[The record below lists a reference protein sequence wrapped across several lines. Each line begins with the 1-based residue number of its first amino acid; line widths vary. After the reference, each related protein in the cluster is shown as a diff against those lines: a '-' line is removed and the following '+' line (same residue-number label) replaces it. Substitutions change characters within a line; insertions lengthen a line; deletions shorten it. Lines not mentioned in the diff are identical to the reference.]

1 MAEEFYTVPESP
13 EYNAAAIRKIQDTDP
28 VRASTIVNPV
38 VQQMINNTHAVKKQ
52 ADQNGQSAAAAAEAA
67 EAADEKATEALEAA
81 HNAAQVADQAG
92 TDASN
97 ALTAADAALEAI
109 TKLAHTI
116 DAVPTQ
122 NGSLTYTGGEQ
133 SPNWNSYNPETL
145 TIGGTT
151 KGTNAGNYVATFT
164 PKEGYTW
171 GDGTNTTKEVT
182 WTIGRATIAK
192 APSQSGSLT
201 YTGESQTPTWNDYN
215 TAQLTIGGETSA
227 TNAGSH
233 SATFTPTSNYQWSD
247 SSVTARSVEWQIQRA
262 SITTTPVQ
270 SGSLTYSGL
279 AQSPSWSNY
288 DSAQLTIGGT
298 TSGTNAG
305 NYNATFT
312 PTSNYQWSDG
322 GIGAKTVIWK
332 IGKAAGSLSLNK
344 SNITLN
350 KSTSST
356 TITVTRAGD
365 GAISATSNATGVAT
379 VSVSGNTV
387 TVTGKAYG
395 SATITVK
402 VAEGTNHTAP
412 ANKTCAVQVNLF
424 NATLNSNTWA
434 AIRAASD
441 ADEGANY
448 WSVGDTKSITI
459 NGQVGN
465 FTFSNLSISPFI
477 LGFNHNSSKEG
488 THRIHWQLGK
498 IGGTMVGLCDNQYN
512 SNVSGAGYFHMNDSN
527 TNVGGWKDSSMRK
540 TLLGNSKTPTSPLA
554 NSLMAALPSDL
565 RAVMKSVTKY
575 TDNVGNATGSVAG
588 NVTATTD
595 YLFLLAE
602 FEVFGSRYY
611 ANDYERNSQLQYDY
625 YKASNSRVA
634 YKHNATGTAVWWWLR
649 SPYYNYFNII
659 CLVNTGGGTDINS
672 AYYSAALLP
681 GFAT

>member
-1 MAEEFYTVPESP
+1 MAEEFYQLPESP
-13 EYNAAAIRKIQDTDP
+13 EYNAEAIRKIQDTDP
-28 VRASTIVNPV
+28 VRASTIINPV
-38 VQQMINNTHAVKKQ
+38 VLQMIVNTHVVKKQ
-52 ADQNGQSAAAAAEAA
+52 ADQNTLAVAAAAEAA
-67 EAADEKATEALEAA
+67 EDADKKAAEALA
-81 HNAAQVADQAG
+81 AAQSAAKIAAQAG

-122 NGSLTYTGGEQ
+122 NGSLTYTGSEQ
-133 SPNWNSYNPETL
+133 SPTWNSYNPETL
-145 TIGGTT
+145 TIGGVT
-151 KGTNAGNYVATFT
+151 KATNAGSYIATFT
-164 PKEGYTW
+164 PAEGYTW
-171 GDGTNTTKEVT
+171 GDDTNTTKEVT
-182 WTIGRATIAK
+182 WTISRATIAK

-201 YTGESQTPTWNDYN
+201 YTGSAQSPTWNDYSS
-215 TAQLTIGGETSA
+215 TQLTIGGTTSA

-233 SATFTPTSNYQWSD
+233 TATFTPTSNYQWSD
-247 SSVTARSVEWQIQRA
+247 GTITARSVAWQIQRA
-262 SITTTPVQ
+262 AISTTPTQ
-270 SGSLTYSGL
+270 SGSLTYTGS

-288 DSAQLTIGGT
+288 DSSKLTIGGT

-305 NYNATFT
+305 SYNATFT

-322 GIGAKTVIWK
+322 GTGAKTVAWK

-344 SNITLN
+344 TSITLN
-350 KSTSST
+350 KSTSAT

-365 GAISATSNATGVAT
+365 GAITATSSSTSIAT

-424 NATLNSNTWA
+424 NATLNSNSWA
-434 AIRAASD
+434 AIKAASD
-441 ADEGANY
+441 IDEGANY
-448 WSVGDTKSITI
+448 WSAGDTKTIKI
-459 NGQVGN
+459 NGKVGN
-465 FTFSNLSISPFI
+465 FTFSNLSINAFI
-477 LGFNHNSSKEG
+477 LGFNHNSAKEG

-512 SNVSGAGYFHMNDSN
+512 SSVSGAGYFHMNDSD

-540 TLLGNSKTPTSPLA
+540 TLLGNSKTPSSPLA
-554 NSLMAALPSDL
+554 NSLMAALPFDL

-575 TDNVGNATGSVAG
+575 TDNTGNASNSSG

-595 YLFLLAE
+595 YLWLLAE
-602 FEVFGSRYY
+602 FEVHGSRNY
-611 ANDYERNSQLQYDY
+611 ANQYEQNSQAQYAY
-625 YKASNSRVA
+625 YKAGNSKIA
-634 YKHNATGTAVWWWLR
+634 YNHTAVSTAVWWWLR
-649 SPYYNYFNII
+649 SPLY
-659 CLVNTGGGTDINS
+659 GGTDIFCSVSTGGGGGNGN
-672 AYYSAALLP
+672 AYDSAALLP

>member
-1 MAEEFYTVPESP
+1 MAEEFYQLPESP
-13 EYNAAAIRKIQDTDP
+13 EYNAEAIRKIQDTDP
-28 VRASTIVNPV
+28 VRASTIINPV
-38 VQQMINNTHAVKKQ
+38 VLQMIVNTHVVKKQ
-52 ADQNGQSAAAAAEAA
+52 ADQNTLAVAAAAEAA
-67 EAADEKATEALEAA
+67 EDADKKAAEALA
-81 HNAAQVADQAG
+81 AAQSAAKIAAQAG

-122 NGSLTYTGGEQ
+122 NGSLTYTGSEQ
-133 SPNWNSYNPETL
+133 SPTWNSYNPETL
-145 TIGGTT
+145 IIGGVTRA
-151 KGTNAGNYVATFT
+151 TNAGSYIATFT
-164 PKEGYTW
+164 PAEGYTW
-171 GDGTNTTKEVT
+171 GDDTNTTKEVT
-182 WTIGRATIAK
+182 WTISRATIAK

-201 YTGESQTPTWNDYN
+201 YTGSAQSPTWNDYSS
-215 TAQLTIGGETSA
+215 TQLTIGGTTSA

-233 SATFTPTSNYQWSD
+233 TATFTPTSNYQWSD
-247 SSVTARSVEWQIQRA
+247 GTITARSVAWQIQRA
-262 SITTTPVQ
+262 AISTTPTQ
-270 SGSLTYSGL
+270 SGSLTYTGS

-288 DSAQLTIGGT
+288 DSSKLTIGGT

-305 NYNATFT
+305 SYNATFT

-322 GIGAKTVIWK
+322 GTGAKTVAWK

-344 SNITLN
+344 TSITLN
-350 KSTSST
+350 KSTSAT

-365 GAISATSNATGVAT
+365 GAITATSSSTSIAT

-434 AIRAASD
+434 AIKAASD
-441 ADEGANY
+441 IDEGANY
-448 WSVGDTKSITI
+448 WSAGDTKTIKI
-459 NGQVGN
+459 NGKVGN
-465 FTFSNLSISPFI
+465 FTFSNLSINAFI
-477 LGFNHNSSKEG
+477 LGFNHNSAKEG

-512 SNVSGAGYFHMNDSN
+512 SSVSGAGYFHMNDSN

-540 TLLGNSKTPTSPLA
+540 TLLGNSKTPSSPLA

-575 TDNVGNATGSVAG
+575 TDNTGNGSNSSG

-595 YLFLLAE
+595 YLWLLAE
-602 FEVFGSRYY
+602 FEVHGSRNY
-611 ANDYERNSQLQYDY
+611 ANQYEQNSQAQYAY
-625 YKASNSRVA
+625 YKAGNSKIA
-634 YKHNATGTAVWWWLR
+634 YNHTAVSTAVWWWLR
-649 SPYYNYFNII
+649 SPYYHAHSYF
-659 CLVNTGGGTDINS
+659 CGVSTGGGNGNS
-672 AYYSAALLP
+672 HAYYSAALLP

>member
-38 VQQMINNTHAVKKQ
+38 VQQMITNTHAVKMQ
-52 ADQNGQSAAAAAEAA
+52 ADQNTQAAFAAAGAAED
-67 EAADEKATEALEAA
+67 ADEKATEALEAA
-81 HNAAQVADQAG
+81 RNAAQVAAQAG

-322 GIGAKTVIWK
+322 GTGAKTVIWK

-387 TVTGKAYG
+387 TVTGKSYG

-402 VAEGTNHTAP
+402 VAAGTNHTAP

-448 WSVGDTKSITI
+448 WSVGDTKAITI

-465 FTFSNLSISPFI
+465 FTFSNLTINPFI
-477 LGFNHNSSKEG
+477 LGFNHNSAKEG

-498 IGGTMVGLCDNQYN
+498 IGATMVGLCDNQYGN
-512 SNVSGAGYFHMNDSN
+512 NINGAGYFHMNDSN

-575 TDNVGNATGSVAG
+575 TDNVGNATGDVAG

-602 FEVFGSRYY
+602 FEVFGGRSY
-611 ANDYERNSQLQYDY
+611 ANNYERNSQLQYDY
-625 YKASNSRVA
+625 YKAGNSRVA
-634 YKHNATGTAVWWWLR
+634 YKHNATGSAVWWWLR
-649 SPYYNYFNII
+649 SPRYHDNYIFCN
-659 CLVNTGGGTDINS
+659 VNTGGGYATHD

-681 GFAT
+681 GFVT

>member
-1 MAEEFYTVPESP
+1 M
-13 EYNAAAIRKIQDTDP
+13 
-28 VRASTIVNPV
+28 
-38 VQQMINNTHAVKKQ
+38 
-52 ADQNGQSAAAAAEAA
+52 
-67 EAADEKATEALEAA
+67 
-81 HNAAQVADQAG
+81 
-92 TDASN
+92 
-97 ALTAADAALEAI
+97 
-109 TKLAHTI
+109 
-116 DAVPTQ
+116 
-122 NGSLTYTGGEQ
+122 
-133 SPNWNSYNPETL
+133 
-145 TIGGTT
+145 
-151 KGTNAGNYVATFT
+151 
-164 PKEGYTW
+164 EGYTW

-201 YTGESQTPTWNDYN
+201 YTGSAQSPSWADYSS
-215 TAQLTIGGETSA
+215 TQLTIGGTTSA

-233 SATFTPTSNYQWSD
+233 TATFTPTSNYQWSD
-247 SSVTARSVEWQIQRA
+247 GTVTARSVAWQIQRA
-262 SITTTPVQ
+262 AISTTPTQ
-270 SGSLTYSGL
+270 SGSLTYTGS

-288 DSAQLTIGGT
+288 DSSKLTIGGT

-305 NYNATFT
+305 SYNATFT

-322 GIGAKTVIWK
+322 GTGAKTVAWQ

-344 SNITLN
+344 TSITLN
-350 KSTSST
+350 KSTSAT

-365 GAISATSNATGVAT
+365 GVITATSSSTSVAT

-412 ANKTCAVQVNLF
+412 ANKTCTVQVNLF
-424 NATLNSNTWA
+424 NSTLNANSWA
-434 AIRAASD
+434 AIKAASD

-448 WSVGDTKSITI
+448 WSAGDTKAITI
-459 NGQVGN
+459 NGTVGN
-465 FTFSNLSISPFI
+465 FTFSNLSINAFI
-477 LGFNHNSSKEG
+477 LGFNHNSGKEG

-498 IGGTMVGLCDNQYN
+498 ISGTMVGLCDNQYGN
-512 SNVSGAGYFHMNDSN
+512 NVNGAGYFHMNDSN

-540 TLLGNSKTPTSPLA
+540 TLLGNSNTPTSPLA

-575 TDNVGNATGSVAG
+575 TDNVGNATGNVAG
-588 NVTATTD
+588 NVTVTTD

-602 FEVFGSRYY
+602 FEVFGARYY

-625 YKASNSRVA
+625 YKAGNSKIA
-634 YKHNATGTAVWWWLR
+634 YKHTAVGTAVWWWLR
-649 SPYYNYFNII
+649 SPGCYTNRTFCI
-659 CLVNTGGGTDINS
+659 VSTGGGYNTS
-672 AYYSAALLP
+672 GAYSSAALLP

>member
-1 MAEEFYTVPESP
+1 MAEEFYQLPESP
-13 EYNAAAIRKIQDTDP
+13 EYNAEAIRKIQDTDP
-28 VRASTIVNPV
+28 VRASTIINPV
-38 VQQMINNTHAVKKQ
+38 VLQMIVNTHVVKKQ
-52 ADQNGQSAAAAAEAA
+52 ADQNTLAVAAAAEAA
-67 EAADEKATEALEAA
+67 EDADKKAAEALA
-81 HNAAQVADQAG
+81 AAQSAAKIAAQAG

-122 NGSLTYTGGEQ
+122 NGSLTYTGSEQ
-133 SPNWNSYNPETL
+133 SPTWNSYNPETL
-145 TIGGTT
+145 IIGGVTRA
-151 KGTNAGNYVATFT
+151 TNAGSYIATFT
-164 PKEGYTW
+164 PAEGYTW
-171 GDGTNTTKEVT
+171 GDDTNTTKEVT
-182 WTIGRATIAK
+182 WTISRATIAK

-201 YTGESQTPTWNDYN
+201 YTGSAQSPTWNDYSS
-215 TAQLTIGGETSA
+215 TQLTIGGTTSA

-233 SATFTPTSNYQWSD
+233 TATFTPTSNYQWSD
-247 SSVTARSVEWQIQRA
+247 GTITARSVAWQIQRA
-262 SITTTPVQ
+262 AISTTPTQ
-270 SGSLTYSGL
+270 SGSLTYTGS

-288 DSAQLTIGGT
+288 DSSKLTIGGT

-305 NYNATFT
+305 SYNATFT

-322 GIGAKTVIWK
+322 GTGAKTVAWK

-344 SNITLN
+344 TSITLN
-350 KSTSST
+350 KSTSAT

-365 GAISATSNATGVAT
+365 GAITATSSSTSIAT

-434 AIRAASD
+434 AIKAASD
-441 ADEGANY
+441 IDEGANY
-448 WSVGDTKSITI
+448 WSAGDTKTIKI
-459 NGQVGN
+459 NGKVGN
-465 FTFSNLSISPFI
+465 FTFSNLSINAFI
-477 LGFNHNSSKEG
+477 LGFNHNSAKEG

-512 SNVSGAGYFHMNDSN
+512 SSVSGAGYFHMNDSN

-540 TLLGNSKTPTSPLA
+540 TLLGNSKTPSSPLA

-575 TDNVGNATGSVAG
+575 TDNTGNGSNSSG

-595 YLFLLAE
+595 YLWLLAE
-602 FEVFGSRYY
+602 FEVHGSRNY
-611 ANDYERNSQLQYDY
+611 ANQYEQNSQAQYAY
-625 YKASNSRVA
+625 YKAGNSKIA
-634 YKHNATGTAVWWWLR
+634 YNHTAVSTAVWWWLR
-649 SPYYNYFNII
+649 SPYYSNTNYFCN
-659 CLVNTGGGTDINS
+659 VSTGGGSGNYN

>member
-38 VQQMINNTHAVKKQ
+38 VQQMITNTHAVKLQ
-52 ADQNGQSAAAAAEAA
+52 ADQNTKAASAAAGAAED
-67 EAADEKATEALEAA
+67 ADEKATEALEAA
-81 HNAAQVADQAG
+81 RNAAQVAAQAG

-97 ALTAADAALEAI
+97 ALIAADAALEAI

-122 NGSLTYTGGEQ
+122 NGSLTYTGSAQ
-133 SPNWNSYNPETL
+133 SPTWNSYNPETL
-145 TIGGTT
+145 TLGGQTS
-151 KGTNAGNYVATFT
+151 GTDAGSYTATFT
-164 PKEGYTW
+164 PMEGYTW

-201 YTGESQTPTWNDYN
+201 YTGSAQSPSWADYSS
-215 TAQLTIGGETSA
+215 TQLTIGGTTSA

-233 SATFTPTSNYQWSD
+233 TATFTPTSNYQWSD
-247 SSVTARSVEWQIQRA
+247 GTVTARSVAWQIQRA
-262 SITTTPVQ
+262 AISTTPTQ
-270 SGSLTYSGL
+270 SGSLTYTGS

-288 DSAQLTIGGT
+288 DSSKLTIGGT

-305 NYNATFT
+305 SYNATFT

-322 GIGAKTVIWK
+322 GTGAKTVAWQ

-344 SNITLN
+344 TSITLN
-350 KSTSST
+350 KSTSAT

-365 GAISATSNATGVAT
+365 GAITATSSSTSVAT

-412 ANKTCAVQVNLF
+412 ANKTCTVQVNLF
-424 NATLNSNTWA
+424 NSTLNSNSWA
-434 AIRAASD
+434 AIKAASD

-448 WSVGDTKSITI
+448 WSAGDTKAITI
-459 NGQVGN
+459 NGTVGN
-465 FTFSNLSISPFI
+465 FTFSNLSINAFI

-498 IGGTMVGLCDNQYN
+498 ISGTMVGLCDNQYGN
-512 SNVSGAGYFHMNDSN
+512 NVNGAGYFHMNDSN

-540 TLLGNSKTPTSPLA
+540 TLLGNSNSPTSPLA

-575 TDNVGNATGSVAG
+575 TDNTGNASNSSG

-595 YLFLLAE
+595 YLWLLAE
-602 FEVFGSRYY
+602 FEVQGGRSY
-611 ANDYERNSQLQYDY
+611 ANQYEQNSQLQYDY
-625 YKASNSRVA
+625 YKAGNSKIA
-634 YKHNATGTAVWWWLR
+634 YKHTAVGTAVWWWLR
-649 SPYYNYFNII
+649 SPRYNDNSDFCDVY
-659 CLVNTGGGTDINS
+659 TGGGYNS
-672 AYYSAALLP
+672 NGAYYSAALLP

>member
-1 MAEEFYTVPESP
+1 MAEEFYQLPESP
-13 EYNAAAIRKIQDTDP
+13 EYNAEAIRKIQDTDP
-28 VRASTIVNPV
+28 VRASTIINPV
-38 VQQMINNTHAVKKQ
+38 VLQMIVNTHVVKKQ
-52 ADQNGQSAAAAAEAA
+52 ADQNTLAVAAAAEAA
-67 EAADEKATEALEAA
+67 EDADKKAAEALA
-81 HNAAQVADQAG
+81 AAQSAAKIAAQAG

-122 NGSLTYTGGEQ
+122 NGSLTYTGSEQ
-133 SPNWNSYNPETL
+133 SPTWNSYNPETL
-145 TIGGTT
+145 IIGGVTRA
-151 KGTNAGNYVATFT
+151 TNAGSYIATFT
-164 PKEGYTW
+164 PAEGYTW
-171 GDGTNTTKEVT
+171 GDDTNTTKEVT
-182 WTIGRATIAK
+182 WTISRATIAK

-201 YTGESQTPTWNDYN
+201 YTGSAQSPTWNDYSS
-215 TAQLTIGGETSA
+215 TQLTIGGTTSA

-233 SATFTPTSNYQWSD
+233 TATFTPTSNYQWSD
-247 SSVTARSVEWQIQRA
+247 GTITARSVAWQIQRA
-262 SITTTPVQ
+262 AISTTPTQ
-270 SGSLTYSGL
+270 SGSLTYTGS

-288 DSAQLTIGGT
+288 DSSKLTIGGT

-305 NYNATFT
+305 SYNATFT

-322 GIGAKTVIWK
+322 GTGAKTVAWK

-344 SNITLN
+344 TSITLN
-350 KSTSST
+350 KSTSAT

-365 GAISATSNATGVAT
+365 GAITATSSSTSIAT

-434 AIRAASD
+434 AIKAASD
-441 ADEGANY
+441 IDEGANY
-448 WSVGDTKSITI
+448 WSAGDTKTIKI
-459 NGQVGN
+459 NGKVGN
-465 FTFSNLSISPFI
+465 FTFSNLSINAFI
-477 LGFNHNSSKEG
+477 LGFNHNSAKEG

-512 SNVSGAGYFHMNDSN
+512 SSVSGAGYFHMNDSN

-540 TLLGNSKTPTSPLA
+540 TLLGNSKTPSSPLA

-575 TDNVGNATGSVAG
+575 TDNTGNGSNSSG

-595 YLFLLAE
+595 YLWLLAE
-602 FEVFGSRYY
+602 FEVHGSRNY
-611 ANDYERNSQLQYDY
+611 ANQYEQNSQAQYAY
-625 YKASNSRVA
+625 YKAGNSKIA
-634 YKHNATGTAVWWWLR
+634 YNHTAVSTAVWWWLR
-649 SPYYNYFNII
+649 SPYYNYYISFCI
-659 CLVNTGGGTDINS
+659 VSTGGGNTSNY

>member
-1 MAEEFYTVPESP
+1 MAEEFYQVPENP
-13 EYNAAAIRKIQDTDP
+13 EYDAASIRKIQDTDP

-38 VQQMINNTHAVKKQ
+38 VLQMIANTHAVKKQ
-52 ADQNGQSAAAAAEAA
+52 ADQNTLAVAAAAEAA
-67 EAADEKATEALEAA
+67 EDADEKATEALEAA
-81 HNAAQVADQAG
+81 QSAAQIATQAG

-109 TKLAHTI
+109 TKLSHTI

-122 NGSLTYTGGEQ
+122 NGSLTYTGSEQ
-133 SPNWNSYNPETL
+133 SPTWNSYNPETL

-151 KGTNAGNYVATFT
+151 RGTNAGSYTATFT

-182 WTIGRATIAK
+182 WTISRATIAK
-192 APSQSGSLT
+192 APSQSGSLI
-201 YTGESQTPTWNDYN
+201 YTGSAQSPTWDNYSS
-215 TAQLTIGGETSA
+215 TQLTIGGTTSA

-233 SATFTPTSNYQWSD
+233 TATFTPTSNYQWSD
-247 SSVTARSVEWQIQRA
+247 GTITARSVAWQIQRA
-262 SITTTPVQ
+262 AISTTPTQ
-270 SGSLTYSGL
+270 SGSLTYTGS
-279 AQSPSWSNY
+279 AQSPTWSNY
-288 DSAQLTIGGT
+288 DSSKLTIGGT

-305 NYNATFT
+305 SYNATFT

-322 GIGAKTVIWK
+322 GTGAKTVAWQ

-344 SNITLN
+344 TSITLN
-350 KSTSST
+350 KSTSAT

-365 GAISATSNATGVAT
+365 GAITATSSSTSIAT

-412 ANKTCAVQVNLF
+412 ANKTCVVQVNLF
-424 NATLNSNTWA
+424 NATLNSNSWA
-434 AIRAASD
+434 AIKAASD

-448 WSVGDTKSITI
+448 WSAGDTKAITI
-459 NGQVGN
+459 NGKVGN
-465 FTFSNLSISPFI
+465 FTFSNLSINAFI
-477 LGFNHNSSKEG
+477 LGFNHNSNKEG

-498 IGGTMVGLCDNQYN
+498 INGTMVGLCDSQYN
-512 SNVSGAGYFHMNDSN
+512 SNQSSNGYFNMNPSN
-527 TNVGGWKDSSMRK
+527 SNSGGWKDSYMRK
-540 TLLGNSKTPTSPLA
+540 TLLGNSNSPTSPLA

-565 RAVMKSVTKY
+565 RAVMKAVTKY
-575 TDNVGNATGSVAG
+575 TDNTGNASNSSG

-595 YLFLLAE
+595 YLWLLAE
-602 FEVFGSRYY
+602 FEVQGGRSY
-611 ANDYERNSQLQYDY
+611 ANQYEQNSQAQYAY
-625 YKASNSRVA
+625 YKAGNSKIA
-634 YKHNATGTAVWWWLR
+634 YKHTAVSTAVWWWLR
-649 SPYYNYFNII
+649 SPYYSSYNSFCY
-659 CLVNTGGGTDINS
+659 VSTGGGNTYHN

>member
-13 EYNAAAIRKIQDTDP
+13 EYNAEAIRKIQDTDP

-38 VQQMINNTHAVKKQ
+38 VQQMITNTHAVKLQ
-52 ADQNGQSAAAAAEAA
+52 ADQNTLAVDAAAEAA
-67 EAADEKATEALEAA
+67 EDADKKATEALEAA
-81 HNAAQVADQAG
+81 QSAAQIATQAG

-122 NGSLTYTGGEQ
+122 NGSLTYTGSEQ
-133 SPNWNSYNPETL
+133 SPTWNSYNPETL
-145 TIGGTT
+145 SIGGTT
-151 KGTNAGNYVATFT
+151 SGTNAGSYTATFT

-182 WTIGRATIAK
+182 WTISRAAIAK

-201 YTGESQTPTWNDYN
+201 YTGSAQSPTWADYSS
-215 TAQLTIGGETSA
+215 TQLTIGGTTSA

-233 SATFTPTSNYQWSD
+233 TATFTPTSNYQWSD
-247 SSVTARSVEWQIQRA
+247 GTVTARSVAWQIQRA
-262 SITTTPVQ
+262 AISTTPTQ
-270 SGSLTYSGL
+270 SGSLTYTGS

-288 DSAQLTIGGT
+288 DSAKLTIGGT

-305 NYNATFT
+305 SYNATFT

-322 GIGAKTVIWK
+322 GTGAKTVAWK

-344 SNITLN
+344 TSITLN
-350 KSTSST
+350 KSTSAT

-365 GAISATSNATGVAT
+365 GAITATSSSTSVAT

-402 VAEGTNHTAP
+402 VAEGTNYTAP

-424 NATLNSNTWA
+424 NATLNSNSWA
-434 AIRAASD
+434 AIKAASD

-448 WSVGDTKSITI
+448 WSAGDTKTITI
-459 NGQVGN
+459 NGNVGN
-465 FTFSNLSISPFI
+465 FTFSNLSINAFI

-488 THRIHWQLGK
+488 THRIHWQIGK
-498 IGGTMVGLCDNQYN
+498 INGTMVGLCDSQYN
-512 SNVSGAGYFHMNDSN
+512 SNQSSNGYFNMNPSN
-527 TNVGGWKDSSMRK
+527 SNSGGWKDSYMRT
-540 TLLGNSKTPTSPLA
+540 TLLGNSNSPTSPLA

-575 TDNVGNATGSVAG
+575 TDNTGNSSNSSG

-595 YLFLLAE
+595 YLWLLAE
-602 FEVFGSRYY
+602 FEVQGGRSY
-611 ANDYERNSQLQYDY
+611 ANQYEQNSQLQYDY
-625 YKASNSRVA
+625 YKAGNSKIA
-634 YKHNATGTAVWWWLR
+634 YRHTAVGTAVWWWLR
-649 SPYYNYFNII
+649 SPSYSTNTYFCRVYTSGGSNYYY
-659 CLVNTGGGTDINS
+659 

>member
-38 VQQMINNTHAVKKQ
+38 VQQMITNTHAVKMQ
-52 ADQNGQSAAAAAEAA
+52 ADQNTQAASAAAGAAED
-67 EAADEKATEALEAA
+67 ADEKATEALEAA
-81 HNAAQVADQAG
+81 RNAAQVAAQAG

-122 NGSLTYTGGEQ
+122 NGSLTYSGSEQ
-133 SPNWNSYNPETL
+133 SPTWNSYNPETL

-151 KGTNAGNYVATFT
+151 KGTDAGNYTATFT

-182 WTIGRATIAK
+182 WSIGRATITK

-201 YTGESQTPTWNDYN
+201 YTGSAQSPTWNDYSS
-215 TAQLTIGGETSA
+215 AQLTIGGETSA

-247 SSVTARSVEWQIQRA
+247 NSVTARSVEWQIQRA

-270 SGSLTYSGL
+270 SGSLTYTGS

-298 TSGTNAG
+298 TSSTNAG
-305 NYNATFT
+305 SYNATFT
-312 PTSNYQWSDG
+312 PTGNYQWSDG
-322 GIGAKTVIWK
+322 GTGAKSVTWQ

-344 SNITLN
+344 TSITLN
-350 KSTSST
+350 KSTSAT

-365 GAISATSNATGVAT
+365 GAITATSSSTSVAT

-402 VAEGTNHTAP
+402 VAAGTNHTAP

-448 WSVGDTKSITI
+448 WSVGDTKAITI

-465 FTFSNLSISPFI
+465 FTFSNLTINPFI
-477 LGFNHNSSKEG
+477 LGFNHNSAKEG

-498 IGGTMVGLCDNQYN
+498 IGATMVGLCDNQYGN
-512 SNVSGAGYFHMNDSN
+512 SINGAGYFHMNDSN

-575 TDNVGNATGSVAG
+575 TDNVGNATGDVAG

-602 FEVFGSRYY
+602 FEVFGGRSY
-611 ANDYERNSQLQYDY
+611 ANNYERNSQLQYDY
-625 YKASNSRVA
+625 YKAGNSRVA
-634 YKHNATGTAVWWWLR
+634 YKHNATGSAVWWWLR
-649 SPYYNYFNII
+649 SPRCNGSSGF
-659 CLVNTGGGTDINS
+659 CHVNAGGGASGST

-681 GFAT
+681 GFVT

>member
-279 AQSPSWSNY
+279 AQSPSWSND

-395 SATITVK
+395 SAAITVK

-448 WSVGDTKSITI
+448 WSAGDTKAITI
-459 NGQVGN
+459 NGTVGN
-465 FTFSNLSISPFI
+465 FTFSNLSINAFI

-498 IGGTMVGLCDNQYN
+498 ISGTMVGLCDNQYGN
-512 SNVSGAGYFHMNDSN
+512 NVNGAGYFHMNDSN

-540 TLLGNSKTPTSPLA
+540 TLLGNSNSPTSPLA

-575 TDNVGNATGSVAG
+575 TDNTGNASNSSG

-595 YLFLLAE
+595 YLWLLAE
-602 FEVFGSRYY
+602 FEVQGGRSY
-611 ANDYERNSQLQYDY
+611 ANQYEQNSQLQYDY
-625 YKASNSRVA
+625 YKAGNSKIA
-634 YKHNATGTAVWWWLR
+634 YKHTAVGTAVWWWLR
-649 SPYYNYFNII
+649 SPCYTDDDGFCN
-659 CLVNTGGGTDINS
+659 VNTGGGSNGGS

>member
-38 VQQMINNTHAVKKQ
+38 VQQMITNTHAVKMQ
-52 ADQNGQSAAAAAEAA
+52 ADQNTQAASAAAGAAED
-67 EAADEKATEALEAA
+67 ADEKATEALEAA
-81 HNAAQVADQAG
+81 RNAAQVAAQAG

-122 NGSLTYTGGEQ
+122 NGSLTYSGSEQ
-133 SPNWNSYNPETL
+133 SPTWNSYNPETL

-151 KGTNAGNYVATFT
+151 KGTDAGNYTATFT

-182 WTIGRATIAK
+182 WSIGRATITK

-201 YTGESQTPTWNDYN
+201 YTGS
-215 TAQLTIGGETSA
+215 
-227 TNAGSH
+227 
-233 SATFTPTSNYQWSD
+233 
-247 SSVTARSVEWQIQRA
+247 
-262 SITTTPVQ
+262 
-270 SGSLTYSGL
+270 

-298 TSGTNAG
+298 TSSTNAG
-305 NYNATFT
+305 SYNATFT
-312 PTSNYQWSDG
+312 PTGNYQWSDG
-322 GIGAKTVIWK
+322 GTGAKSVTWQ

-344 SNITLN
+344 TSITLN
-350 KSTSST
+350 KSTSAT

-365 GAISATSNATGVAT
+365 GAITATSSSTSVAT

-402 VAEGTNHTAP
+402 VAAGTNHTAP

-448 WSVGDTKSITI
+448 WSVGDTKAITI

-465 FTFSNLSISPFI
+465 FTFSNLTINPFI
-477 LGFNHNSSKEG
+477 LGFNHNSAKEG

-498 IGGTMVGLCDNQYN
+498 IGATMVGLCDNQYGN
-512 SNVSGAGYFHMNDSN
+512 SINGAGYFHMNDSN

-575 TDNVGNATGSVAG
+575 TDNVGNATGDVAG

-602 FEVFGSRYY
+602 FEVFGGRSY
-611 ANDYERNSQLQYDY
+611 ANNYERNSQLQYDY
-625 YKASNSRVA
+625 YKAGNSRVA
-634 YKHNATGTAVWWWLR
+634 YKHNATGSAVWWWLR
-649 SPYYNYFNII
+649 SPHYSGNNGFCFVY
-659 CLVNTGGGTDINS
+659 TGGGDS
-672 AYYSAALLP
+672 GSYAYYSAALLP
-681 GFAT
+681 GFVT

>member
-1 MAEEFYTVPESP
+1 MDDRPSHHC
-13 EYNAAAIRKIQDTDP
+13 Q
-28 VRASTIVNPV
+28 
-38 VQQMINNTHAVKKQ
+38 
-52 ADQNGQSAAAAAEAA
+52 G
-67 EAADEKATEALEAA
+67 
-81 HNAAQVADQAG
+81 
-92 TDASN
+92 
-97 ALTAADAALEAI
+97 
-109 TKLAHTI
+109 
-116 DAVPTQ
+116 
-122 NGSLTYTGGEQ
+122 
-133 SPNWNSYNPETL
+133 
-145 TIGGTT
+145 
-151 KGTNAGNYVATFT
+151 
-164 PKEGYTW
+164 
-171 GDGTNTTKEVT
+171 
-182 WTIGRATIAK
+182 
-192 APSQSGSLT
+192 PSQSGSLT

-298 TSGTNAG
+298 TSATNAG

-512 SNVSGAGYFHMNDSN
+512 SSVSGAGYFHMNDSN

-649 SPYYNYFNII
+649 SPYYNNNNSFCIVTPAAAAT
-659 CLVNTGGGTDINS
+659 LTRLLLGGV
-672 AYYSAALLP
+672 AARLCYLILRRAIRPHPAPERGRPSGRSSWP
-681 GFAT
+681 GPRQKDVGAKRRRDFLKNGL

>member
-13 EYNAAAIRKIQDTDP
+13 EYNAEAIRKIQDTDP

-38 VQQMINNTHAVKKQ
+38 VQQMITNTHAVKLQ
-52 ADQNGQSAAAAAEAA
+52 ADQNTKAASAAAGAAED
-67 EAADEKATEALEAA
+67 ADEKATEALEAA
-81 HNAAQVADQAG
+81 RNAAQVAAQAG

-97 ALTAADAALEAI
+97 ALIAADAALEAI

-122 NGSLTYTGGEQ
+122 NGSLTYTGSAQ
-133 SPNWNSYNPETL
+133 SPTWNSYNPETL
-145 TIGGTT
+145 TLGGQTS
-151 KGTNAGNYVATFT
+151 GTDAGSYTATFT
-164 PKEGYTW
+164 PMEGYTW

-192 APSQSGSLT
+192 APSQSGNLT
-201 YTGESQTPTWNDYN
+201 YTGSAQSPSWADYSS
-215 TAQLTIGGETSA
+215 TQLTIGGTTSA

-233 SATFTPTSNYQWSD
+233 TATFTPTSNYQWSD
-247 SSVTARSVEWQIQRA
+247 GTVTARSVAWQIQRA
-262 SITTTPVQ
+262 AISTTPTQ
-270 SGSLTYSGL
+270 SGNLTYTGS

-288 DSAQLTIGGT
+288 DSSKLTIGGT

-305 NYNATFT
+305 SYNATFT

-322 GIGAKTVIWK
+322 GTGAKTVAWK

-344 SNITLN
+344 TSITLN
-350 KSTSST
+350 KSTSAT

-365 GAISATSNATGVAT
+365 GAITATSSSTSVAT

-412 ANKTCAVQVNLF
+412 ANKTCTVQVNLF
-424 NATLNSNTWA
+424 NSTLNSNSWA
-434 AIRAASD
+434 AIKAASD

-448 WSVGDTKSITI
+448 WSAGDTKAITI
-459 NGQVGN
+459 NGTVGN
-465 FTFSNLSISPFI
+465 FTFSNLSINAFI
-477 LGFNHNSSKEG
+477 LGFNHNSGKEG

-498 IGGTMVGLCDNQYN
+498 ISGTMVGLCDNQYGN
-512 SNVSGAGYFHMNDSN
+512 NVNGAGYFHMNDSN

-540 TLLGNSKTPTSPLA
+540 TLLGNSNSPTSPLA

-575 TDNVGNATGSVAG
+575 TDNVGNATGNVAG
-588 NVTATTD
+588 NVTVTTD

-602 FEVFGSRYY
+602 FEVFGARYY

-625 YKASNSRVA
+625 YKAGNSKIA
-634 YKHNATGTAVWWWLR
+634 YKHTAVGTAVWWWLR
-649 SPYYNYFNII
+649 SPRYNGNYTF
-659 CLVNTGGGTDINS
+659 CYVNTSGGNS
-672 AYYSAALLP
+672 NYDAYYSAALLP

>member
-1 MAEEFYTVPESP
+1 MAEEFYQLPESP
-13 EYNAAAIRKIQDTDP
+13 EYNAEAIRKIQDTDP
-28 VRASTIVNPV
+28 VRASTIINPV
-38 VQQMINNTHAVKKQ
+38 VLQMIVNTHVVKKQ
-52 ADQNGQSAAAAAEAA
+52 ADQNTLAVAAAAEAA
-67 EAADEKATEALEAA
+67 EDADKKAAEALA
-81 HNAAQVADQAG
+81 AAQSAAKIAAQAG

-122 NGSLTYTGGEQ
+122 NGSLTYTGSEQ
-133 SPNWNSYNPETL
+133 SPTWNSYNPETL
-145 TIGGTT
+145 IIGGVTRA
-151 KGTNAGNYVATFT
+151 TNAGSYIATFT
-164 PKEGYTW
+164 PAEGYTW
-171 GDGTNTTKEVT
+171 GDDTNTTKEVT
-182 WTIGRATIAK
+182 WTISRATIAK

-201 YTGESQTPTWNDYN
+201 YTGSAQSPTWNDYSS
-215 TAQLTIGGETSA
+215 TQLTIGGTTSA

-233 SATFTPTSNYQWSD
+233 TATFTPTSNYQWSD
-247 SSVTARSVEWQIQRA
+247 GTITARSVAWQIQRA
-262 SITTTPVQ
+262 AISTTPTQ
-270 SGSLTYSGL
+270 SGSLTYTGS

-288 DSAQLTIGGT
+288 DSSKLTIGGT

-305 NYNATFT
+305 SYNATFT

-322 GIGAKTVIWK
+322 GTGAKTVAWK

-344 SNITLN
+344 TSITLN
-350 KSTSST
+350 KSTSAT

-365 GAISATSNATGVAT
+365 GAITATSSSTSIAT

-434 AIRAASD
+434 AIKAASD
-441 ADEGANY
+441 IDEGANY
-448 WSVGDTKSITI
+448 WSAGDTKTIKI
-459 NGQVGN
+459 NGKVGN
-465 FTFSNLSISPFI
+465 FTFSNLSINAFI
-477 LGFNHNSSKEG
+477 LGFNHNSAKEG

-512 SNVSGAGYFHMNDSN
+512 SSVSGAGYFHMNDSN

-540 TLLGNSKTPTSPLA
+540 TLLGNSKTPSSPLA

-575 TDNVGNATGSVAG
+575 TDNTGNGSNSSG

-595 YLFLLAE
+595 YLWLLAE
-602 FEVFGSRYY
+602 FEVHGSRNY
-611 ANDYERNSQLQYDY
+611 ANQYEQNSQAQYAY
-625 YKASNSRVA
+625 YKAGNSKIA
-634 YKHNATGTAVWWWLR
+634 YNHTAVSTAVWWWLR
-649 SPYYNYFNII
+649 SPYYSRNNGFCY
-659 CLVNTGGGTDINS
+659 VSTGGGSGYTD

>member
-1 MAEEFYTVPESP
+1 MAEEFYQLPESP
-13 EYNAAAIRKIQDTDP
+13 EYNAEAIRKIQDTDP
-28 VRASTIVNPV
+28 VRASTIINPV
-38 VQQMINNTHAVKKQ
+38 VLQMIVNTHVVKKQ
-52 ADQNGQSAAAAAEAA
+52 ADQNTLAVAAAAEAA
-67 EAADEKATEALEAA
+67 EDADKKAAEALA
-81 HNAAQVADQAG
+81 AAQSAAKIAAQAG

-122 NGSLTYTGGEQ
+122 NGSLTYTGSEQ
-133 SPNWNSYNPETL
+133 SPTWNSYNPETL
-145 TIGGTT
+145 IIGGVTRA
-151 KGTNAGNYVATFT
+151 TNAGSYIATFT
-164 PKEGYTW
+164 PAEGYTW
-171 GDGTNTTKEVT
+171 GDDTNTTKEVT
-182 WTIGRATIAK
+182 WTISRATIAK

-201 YTGESQTPTWNDYN
+201 YTGSAQSPTWNDYSS
-215 TAQLTIGGETSA
+215 TQLTIGGTTSA

-233 SATFTPTSNYQWSD
+233 TATFTPTSNYQWSD
-247 SSVTARSVEWQIQRA
+247 GTITARSVAWQIQRA
-262 SITTTPVQ
+262 AISTTPTQ
-270 SGSLTYSGL
+270 SGSLTYTGS

-288 DSAQLTIGGT
+288 DSSKLTIGGT

-305 NYNATFT
+305 SYNATFT

-322 GIGAKTVIWK
+322 GTGAKTVAWK

-344 SNITLN
+344 TSITLN
-350 KSTSST
+350 KSTSAT

-365 GAISATSNATGVAT
+365 GAITATSSSTSIAT

-434 AIRAASD
+434 AIKAASD
-441 ADEGANY
+441 IDEGANY
-448 WSVGDTKSITI
+448 WSAGDTKTIKI
-459 NGQVGN
+459 NGKVGN
-465 FTFSNLSISPFI
+465 FTFSNLSINAFI
-477 LGFNHNSSKEG
+477 LGFNHNSAKEG

-512 SNVSGAGYFHMNDSN
+512 SSVSGAGYFHMNDSN

-540 TLLGNSKTPTSPLA
+540 TLLGNSKTPSSPLA

-575 TDNVGNATGSVAG
+575 TDNTGNGSNSSG

-595 YLFLLAE
+595 YLWLLAE
-602 FEVFGSRYY
+602 FEVHGSRNY
-611 ANDYERNSQLQYDY
+611 ANQYEQNSQAQYAY
-625 YKASNSRVA
+625 YKAGNSKIA
-634 YKHNATGTAVWWWLR
+634 YNHTAVSTAVWWWLR
-649 SPYYNYFNII
+649 SPAYNDTNFFCY
-659 CLVNTGGGTDINS
+659 VSTGGGYTPDY

>member
-13 EYNAAAIRKIQDTDP
+13 EYNAGAIRKIQDTDP

-38 VQQMINNTHAVKKQ
+38 VQQMITNTHAVKMQ
-52 ADQNGQSAAAAAEAA
+52 ADQNTQAASAAAGAAED
-67 EAADEKATEALEAA
+67 ADEKATEALEAA
-81 HNAAQVADQAG
+81 RNAAQVAAQAG

-122 NGSLTYTGGEQ
+122 NGSLTYSGSEQ
-133 SPNWNSYNPETL
+133 SPTWNSYNPETL

-151 KGTNAGNYVATFT
+151 KGTDAGNYTATFT

-182 WTIGRATIAK
+182 WSIGRATITK

-201 YTGESQTPTWNDYN
+201 YTGSAQSPTWNDYSSD
-215 TAQLTIGGETSA
+215 QLTIGGETSA

-247 SSVTARSVEWQIQRA
+247 NSVTARSVAWQIQRA
-262 SITTTPVQ
+262 VISATPTQ
-270 SGSLTYSGL
+270 SGSLTYTGS

-288 DSAQLTIGGT
+288 DSSKLTIGGT

-305 NYNATFT
+305 SYNATFT

-322 GIGAKTVIWK
+322 GTGAKTVTWK

-344 SNITLN
+344 TSITLN
-350 KSTSST
+350 KSTSAT

-365 GAISATSNATGVAT
+365 GAITATSSSTSVAT

-412 ANKTCAVQVNLF
+412 ANKTCTVQVNLF
-424 NATLNSNTWA
+424 NATLNSNSWA
-434 AIRAASD
+434 AITAASD

-448 WSVGDTKSITI
+448 WSAGDTKTITI
-459 NGQVGN
+459 NGTVGN
-465 FTFSNLSISPFI
+465 FTISNLSINAFI

-498 IGGTMVGLCDNQYN
+498 ISGTMVGLCDNQYGSSIN
-512 SNVSGAGYFHMNDSN
+512 GAGYFHMNDSN

-540 TLLGNSKTPTSPLA
+540 TLLGNSNSPTSPLA

-575 TDNVGNATGSVAG
+575 TDNVGNATGNVAG
-588 NVTATTD
+588 NVTVTTD

-602 FEVFGSRYY
+602 FEVFGARYY

-625 YKASNSRVA
+625 YKAGNSKIA
-634 YKHNATGTAVWWWLR
+634 YKHTAVGTAVWWWLR
-649 SPYYNYFNII
+649 SPDCDGHDTFCY
-659 CLVNTGGGTDINS
+659 VDTGGGSNYYA

>member
-247 SSVTARSVEWQIQRA
+247 SSVT
-262 SITTTPVQ
+262 
-270 SGSLTYSGL
+270 
-279 AQSPSWSNY
+279 PS
-288 DSAQLTIGGT
+288 
-298 TSGTNAG
+298 
-305 NYNATFT
+305 
-312 PTSNYQWSDG
+312 
-322 GIGAKTVIWK
+322 
-332 IGKAAGSLSLNK
+332 
-344 SNITLN
+344 
-350 KSTSST
+350 
-356 TITVTRAGD
+356 
-365 GAISATSNATGVAT
+365 
-379 VSVSGNTV
+379 
-387 TVTGKAYG
+387 
-395 SATITVK
+395 
-402 VAEGTNHTAP
+402 AP
-412 ANKTCAVQVNLF
+412 
-424 NATLNSNTWA
+424 
-434 AIRAASD
+434 
-441 ADEGANY
+441 
-448 WSVGDTKSITI
+448 
-459 NGQVGN
+459 
-465 FTFSNLSISPFI
+465 
-477 LGFNHNSSKEG
+477 
-488 THRIHWQLGK
+488 
-498 IGGTMVGLCDNQYN
+498 
-512 SNVSGAGYFHMNDSN
+512 
-527 TNVGGWKDSSMRK
+527 
-540 TLLGNSKTPTSPLA
+540 
-554 NSLMAALPSDL
+554 
-565 RAVMKSVTKY
+565 
-575 TDNVGNATGSVAG
+575 
-588 NVTATTD
+588 
-595 YLFLLAE
+595 
-602 FEVFGSRYY
+602 
-611 ANDYERNSQLQYDY
+611 
-625 YKASNSRVA
+625 
-634 YKHNATGTAVWWWLR
+634 
-649 SPYYNYFNII
+649 
-659 CLVNTGGGTDINS
+659 
-672 AYYSAALLP
+672 
-681 GFAT
+681 

>member
-133 SPNWNSYNPETL
+133 SPNWNSYNPEAL

-270 SGSLTYSGL
+270 SGSLTYRD
-279 AQSPSWSNY
+279 WR
-288 DSAQLTIGGT
+288 
-298 TSGTNAG
+298 
-305 NYNATFT
+305 
-312 PTSNYQWSDG
+312 
-322 GIGAKTVIWK
+322 K
-332 IGKAAGSLSLNK
+332 
-344 SNITLN
+344 
-350 KSTSST
+350 
-356 TITVTRAGD
+356 
-365 GAISATSNATGVAT
+365 
-379 VSVSGNTV
+379 
-387 TVTGKAYG
+387 
-395 SATITVK
+395 
-402 VAEGTNHTAP
+402 AP
-412 ANKTCAVQVNLF
+412 AG
-424 NATLNSNTWA
+424 AT
-434 AIRAASD
+434 
-441 ADEGANY
+441 
-448 WSVGDTKSITI
+448 
-459 NGQVGN
+459 
-465 FTFSNLSISPFI
+465 
-477 LGFNHNSSKEG
+477 
-488 THRIHWQLGK
+488 
-498 IGGTMVGLCDNQYN
+498 M
-512 SNVSGAGYFHMNDSN
+512 
-527 TNVGGWKDSSMRK
+527 
-540 TLLGNSKTPTSPLA
+540 
-554 NSLMAALPSDL
+554 
-565 RAVMKSVTKY
+565 
-575 TDNVGNATGSVAG
+575 
-588 NVTATTD
+588 TAH
-595 YLFLLAE
+595 
-602 FEVFGSRYY
+602 S
-611 ANDYERNSQLQYDY
+611 
-625 YKASNSRVA
+625 
-634 YKHNATGTAVWWWLR
+634 
-649 SPYYNYFNII
+649 
-659 CLVNTGGGTDINS
+659 
-672 AYYSAALLP
+672 
-681 GFAT
+681 

>member
-1 MAEEFYTVPESP
+1 MAEEFYQVPENP
-13 EYNAAAIRKIQDTDP
+13 EYDAASIRKIQDTDP

-38 VQQMINNTHAVKKQ
+38 VLQMIANTHAVKKQ
-52 ADQNGQSAAAAAEAA
+52 ADQNTLAVAAAAEAA
-67 EAADEKATEALEAA
+67 EDADEKATEALEAA
-81 HNAAQVADQAG
+81 QSAAQIATQAG

-122 NGSLTYTGGEQ
+122 NGSLTYTGSEQ
-133 SPNWNSYNPETL
+133 SPTWNSYNPETL
-145 TIGGTT
+145 TLGGQTS
-151 KGTNAGNYVATFT
+151 GTDAGSYTATFT
-164 PKEGYTW
+164 PMEGYTW

-201 YTGESQTPTWNDYN
+201 YTGSAQSPSWADYSS
-215 TAQLTIGGETSA
+215 TQLTIGGTTSA

-233 SATFTPTSNYQWSD
+233 TATFTPTSNYQWSD
-247 SSVTARSVEWQIQRA
+247 GTVTARSVAWQIQRA
-262 SITTTPVQ
+262 AISTTPTQ
-270 SGSLTYSGL
+270 SGSLTYTGS

-288 DSAQLTIGGT
+288 DSSKLTIGGT

-305 NYNATFT
+305 SYNATFT

-322 GIGAKTVIWK
+322 GTGAKTVAWK

-344 SNITLN
+344 TSITLN
-350 KSTSST
+350 KSTSAT

-365 GAISATSNATGVAT
+365 GAITATSSSTSVAT

-412 ANKTCAVQVNLF
+412 ANKTCTVQVNLF
-424 NATLNSNTWA
+424 NSTLNSNSWA
-434 AIRAASD
+434 AIKAASD

-448 WSVGDTKSITI
+448 WSVGDTKAITI
-459 NGQVGN
+459 NGNVGN
-465 FTFSNLSISPFI
+465 FTFSNLSINAFI

-498 IGGTMVGLCDNQYN
+498 ISGTMVGLCDNQYGN
-512 SNVSGAGYFHMNDSN
+512 NVNGAGYFHMNDSN

-540 TLLGNSKTPTSPLA
+540 TLLGNSNSPTSPLA

-575 TDNVGNATGSVAG
+575 TDNTGNASNSSG

-595 YLFLLAE
+595 YLWLLAE
-602 FEVFGSRYY
+602 FEVQGGRSY
-611 ANDYERNSQLQYDY
+611 ANQYEQNSQLQYDY
-625 YKASNSRVA
+625 YKAGNSKIA
-634 YKHNATGTAVWWWLR
+634 YKHTAVGTAVWWWLR
-649 SPYYNYFNII
+649 SPYYDTDYAF
-659 CLVNTGGGTDINS
+659 CYVHASGGNTS
-672 AYYSAALLP
+672 SYAYYSAALLP

>member
-1 MAEEFYTVPESP
+1 MAEEFYQLPESP
-13 EYNAAAIRKIQDTDP
+13 EYNAEAIRKIQDTDP
-28 VRASTIVNPV
+28 VRASTIINPV
-38 VQQMINNTHAVKKQ
+38 VLQMIVNTHVVKKQ
-52 ADQNGQSAAAAAEAA
+52 ADQNTLAVAAAAEAA
-67 EAADEKATEALEAA
+67 EDADKKAAEALA
-81 HNAAQVADQAG
+81 AAQSAAKIAAQAG

-122 NGSLTYTGGEQ
+122 NGSLTYTGSEQ
-133 SPNWNSYNPETL
+133 SPTWNSYNPETL
-145 TIGGTT
+145 TIGGVT
-151 KGTNAGNYVATFT
+151 KATNAGSYIATFT
-164 PKEGYTW
+164 PAEGYTW
-171 GDGTNTTKEVT
+171 GDDTNTTKEVT
-182 WTIGRATIAK
+182 WTISRATIAK

-201 YTGESQTPTWNDYN
+201 YTGSAQSPTWNDYSS
-215 TAQLTIGGETSA
+215 TQLTIGGTTSA

-233 SATFTPTSNYQWSD
+233 TATFTPTSNYQWSD
-247 SSVTARSVEWQIQRA
+247 GTITARSVAWQIQRA
-262 SITTTPVQ
+262 AISTTPTQ
-270 SGSLTYSGL
+270 SGSLTYTGS

-288 DSAQLTIGGT
+288 DSSKLTIGGT

-305 NYNATFT
+305 SYNATFT

-322 GIGAKTVIWK
+322 GTGAKTVAWK

-344 SNITLN
+344 TSITLN
-350 KSTSST
+350 KSTSAT

-365 GAISATSNATGVAT
+365 GAITATSSSTSIAT

-424 NATLNSNTWA
+424 NATLNSNSWA
-434 AIRAASD
+434 AIKAASD
-441 ADEGANY
+441 IDEGANY
-448 WSVGDTKSITI
+448 WSAGDTKTIKI
-459 NGQVGN
+459 NGKVGN
-465 FTFSNLSISPFI
+465 FTFSNLSINAFI
-477 LGFNHNSSKEG
+477 LGFNHNSAKEG

-512 SNVSGAGYFHMNDSN
+512 SSVSGAGYFHMNDSD

-540 TLLGNSKTPTSPLA
+540 TLLGNSKTPSSPLA
-554 NSLMAALPSDL
+554 NSLMAALPFDL

-575 TDNVGNATGSVAG
+575 TDNTGNASNSSG

-595 YLFLLAE
+595 YLWLLAE
-602 FEVFGSRYY
+602 FEVHGSRNY
-611 ANDYERNSQLQYDY
+611 ANQYEQNSQAQYAY
-625 YKASNSRVA
+625 YKAGNSKIA
-634 YKHNATGTAVWWWLR
+634 YNHTAVSTAVWWWLR
-649 SPYYNYFNII
+649 SPHYYYTYYF
-659 CLVNTGGGTDINS
+659 CFVSAGGGNYYYY

>member
-649 SPYYNYFNII
+649 SPCYTSYYYFCN
-659 CLVNTGGGTDINS
+659 VTAGGGS
-672 AYYSAALLP
+672 GSSHAYYSAALLP

>member
-1 MAEEFYTVPESP
+1 MAEEFYQLPESP
-13 EYNAAAIRKIQDTDP
+13 EYNAEAIRKIQDTDP
-28 VRASTIVNPV
+28 VRASTIINPV
-38 VQQMINNTHAVKKQ
+38 VLQMIVNTHVVKKQ
-52 ADQNGQSAAAAAEAA
+52 ADQNTLAVAAAAEAA
-67 EAADEKATEALEAA
+67 EDADKKAAEALA
-81 HNAAQVADQAG
+81 AAQSAAKIAAQAG

-122 NGSLTYTGGEQ
+122 NGSLTYTGSEQ
-133 SPNWNSYNPETL
+133 SPTWNSYNPETL
-145 TIGGTT
+145 IIGGVTRA
-151 KGTNAGNYVATFT
+151 TNAGSYIATFT
-164 PKEGYTW
+164 PAEGYTW
-171 GDGTNTTKEVT
+171 GDDTNTTKEVT
-182 WTIGRATIAK
+182 WTISRATIAK

-201 YTGESQTPTWNDYN
+201 YTGSAQSPTWNDYSS
-215 TAQLTIGGETSA
+215 TQLTIGGTTSA

-233 SATFTPTSNYQWSD
+233 TATFTPTSNYQWSD
-247 SSVTARSVEWQIQRA
+247 GTITARSVAWQIQRA
-262 SITTTPVQ
+262 AISTTPTQ
-270 SGSLTYSGL
+270 SGSLTYTGS

-288 DSAQLTIGGT
+288 DSSKLTIGGT

-305 NYNATFT
+305 SYNATFT

-322 GIGAKTVIWK
+322 GTGAKTVAWK

-344 SNITLN
+344 TSITLN
-350 KSTSST
+350 KSTSAT

-365 GAISATSNATGVAT
+365 GAITATSSSTSIAT

-434 AIRAASD
+434 AIKAASD
-441 ADEGANY
+441 IDEGANY
-448 WSVGDTKSITI
+448 WSAGDTKTIKI
-459 NGQVGN
+459 NGKVGN
-465 FTFSNLSISPFI
+465 FTFSNLSINAFI
-477 LGFNHNSSKEG
+477 LGFNHNSAKEG

-512 SNVSGAGYFHMNDSN
+512 SSVSGAGYFHMNDSN

-540 TLLGNSKTPTSPLA
+540 TLLGNSKTPSSPLA

-575 TDNVGNATGSVAG
+575 TDNTGNGSNSSG

-595 YLFLLAE
+595 YLWLLAE
-602 FEVFGSRYY
+602 FEVHGSRNY
-611 ANDYERNSQLQYDY
+611 ANQYEQNSQAQYAY
-625 YKASNSRVA
+625 YKAGNSKIA
-634 YKHNATGTAVWWWLR
+634 YNHTAVSTAVWWWLR
-649 SPYYNYFNII
+649 SPYCDNDSSFCY
-659 CLVNTGGGTDINS
+659 VSTGGGRNKHD
-672 AYYSAALLP
+672 ACYSAALLP

>member
-365 GAISATSNATGVAT
+365 GAISAISNATGVAT

-512 SNVSGAGYFHMNDSN
+512 SSVSGAGYFHMNDSN

-649 SPYYNYFNII
+649 SPNYHYTNRFCN
-659 CLVNTGGGTDINS
+659 VNTGGGNGNGD

>member
-13 EYNAAAIRKIQDTDP
+13 EYNAGAIRKIQDTDP

-38 VQQMINNTHAVKKQ
+38 VQQMITNTHAVKLQ
-52 ADQNGQSAAAAAEAA
+52 ADQNTKAVSAAAGAAED
-67 EAADEKATEALEAA
+67 ADEKATEALEAA
-81 HNAAQVADQAG
+81 RNAAQVADQAG
-92 TDASN
+92 KDASN
-97 ALTAADAALEAI
+97 ALIAADAALEAI

-122 NGSLTYTGGEQ
+122 NGSLTYTGSAQ
-133 SPNWNSYNPETL
+133 SPTWNSYNPETL
-145 TIGGTT
+145 TLGGQTS
-151 KGTNAGNYVATFT
+151 GTDAGSYTATFT
-164 PKEGYTW
+164 PMEGYTW

-201 YTGESQTPTWNDYN
+201 YTGSAQSPSWADYSS
-215 TAQLTIGGETSA
+215 TQLTIGGTTSA

-233 SATFTPTSNYQWSD
+233 TATFTPTSNYQWSD
-247 SSVTARSVEWQIQRA
+247 GTVTARSVAWQIQRA
-262 SITTTPVQ
+262 AISTTPTQ
-270 SGSLTYSGL
+270 SGSLTYTGS

-288 DSAQLTIGGT
+288 DSSKLTIGGT

-305 NYNATFT
+305 SYNATFT

-322 GIGAKTVIWK
+322 GTGAKTVAWQ

-344 SNITLN
+344 TSITLN
-350 KSTSST
+350 KSTSAT

-365 GAISATSNATGVAT
+365 GAITATSSSTSVAT

-412 ANKTCAVQVNLF
+412 ANKTCTVQVNLF
-424 NATLNSNTWA
+424 NSTLNSNSWA
-434 AIRAASD
+434 AIKAASD

-448 WSVGDTKSITI
+448 WSVGDTKAITI
-459 NGQVGN
+459 NGNVGN
-465 FTFSNLSISPFI
+465 FTFSNLSINAFI

-488 THRIHWQLGK
+488 THRIHWQIGK
-498 IGGTMVGLCDNQYN
+498 INGTMVGLCDNQYN
-512 SNVSGAGYFHMNDSN
+512 SNQSSNGYFNMNPNNSN
-527 TNVGGWKDSSMRK
+527 SGGWKDSYMRK
-540 TLLGNSKTPTSPLA
+540 TLLGNSNNPTSPLA

-575 TDNVGNATGSVAG
+575 TDNTGNASNSSG

-595 YLFLLAE
+595 YLWLLAE
-602 FEVFGSRYY
+602 FEVQGGRSY
-611 ANDYERNSQLQYDY
+611 ANQYEQNSQLQYDY
-625 YKASNSRVA
+625 YKAGNSKIA
-634 YKHNATGTAVWWWLR
+634 YKHTAVGTAVWWWLR
-649 SPYYNYFNII
+649 SPYCSYNFTFCFVY
-659 CLVNTGGGTDINS
+659 TGGGYNNYN
-672 AYYSAALLP
+672 AYSSAALLP

>member
-1 MAEEFYTVPESP
+1 MAEEFYQLPESL
-13 EYNAAAIRKIQDTDP
+13 EYNAEAIRKIQDTDP
-28 VRASTIVNPV
+28 VRASTIINPV
-38 VQQMINNTHAVKKQ
+38 VLQMIVNTHVVKKQ
-52 ADQNGQSAAAAAEAA
+52 ADQNTLAVAAAAEAA
-67 EAADEKATEALEAA
+67 EDADKKAAEALA
-81 HNAAQVADQAG
+81 AAQSAAKIAAQAG

-122 NGSLTYTGGEQ
+122 NGSLTYTGSEQ
-133 SPNWNSYNPETL
+133 SPTWNSYNPDTL
-145 TIGGTT
+145 IIGGVT
-151 KGTNAGNYVATFT
+151 KATNAGSYIATFT
-164 PKEGYTW
+164 PAEGYTW
-171 GDGTNTTKEVT
+171 GDDTNTTKEVT
-182 WTIGRATIAK
+182 WTISRATIAK

-201 YTGESQTPTWNDYN
+201 YTGSAQSPTWNDYSS
-215 TAQLTIGGETSA
+215 TQLTIGGTTSA

-233 SATFTPTSNYQWSD
+233 TATFTPASNYQWSD
-247 SSVTARSVEWQIQRA
+247 GTITARSVAWQIQRA
-262 SITTTPVQ
+262 AISTTPTQ
-270 SGSLTYSGL
+270 SGSLTYTGS

-288 DSAQLTIGGT
+288 DSSKLTIGGT

-305 NYNATFT
+305 SYNATFT

-322 GIGAKTVIWK
+322 GTGAKTVAWK

-344 SNITLN
+344 TSITLN
-350 KSTSST
+350 KSTSAT

-365 GAISATSNATGVAT
+365 GAITATSSSTSIAT

-402 VAEGTNHTAP
+402 VAEGTNHKAP

-424 NATLNSNTWA
+424 NATLNSNSWA
-434 AIRAASD
+434 AIKAASD
-441 ADEGANY
+441 IDEGANY
-448 WSVGDTKSITI
+448 WSAGDTKTIKI
-459 NGQVGN
+459 NGTVGN
-465 FTFSNLSISPFI
+465 FTFSNLSINAFI
-477 LGFNHNSSKEG
+477 LGFNHNSAKEG

-498 IGGTMVGLCDNQYN
+498 MGGTMVGLCDNQYN
-512 SNVSGAGYFHMNDSN
+512 SSVSGAGYFHMNDSN

-540 TLLGNSKTPTSPLA
+540 TLLGNSKTPSSPLA

-575 TDNVGNATGSVAG
+575 TDNTGNGSNSSG

-595 YLFLLAE
+595 YLWLLAE
-602 FEVFGSRYY
+602 FEVHGSSNY
-611 ANDYERNSQLQYDY
+611 ANQYEKNSQAQYAY
-625 YKASNSRVA
+625 YKAGNSKIA
-634 YKHNATGTAVWWWLR
+634 YNHTAVSTAVWWWLR
-649 SPYYNYFNII
+649 SPRYGNDYSFCI
-659 CLVNTGGGTDINS
+659 VSTGGGS
-672 AYYSAALLP
+672 YYSYAYYSAALLP

>member
-1 MAEEFYTVPESP
+1 MAEEFYQVPENP
-13 EYNAAAIRKIQDTDP
+13 EYDAASIRKIQDTDP

-38 VQQMINNTHAVKKQ
+38 VLQMIANTHAVKKQ
-52 ADQNGQSAAAAAEAA
+52 ADQNTLAVAAAAEAA
-67 EAADEKATEALEAA
+67 EDADEKATEALEAA
-81 HNAAQVADQAG
+81 QSAAQIATQAG

-122 NGSLTYTGGEQ
+122 NGSLTYTGSEQ
-133 SPNWNSYNPETL
+133 SPTWNSYNPETL
-145 TIGGTT
+145 SIGGTT
-151 KGTNAGNYVATFT
+151 SGTNAGSYTATFT

-182 WTIGRATIAK
+182 WTISRAAIAK

-201 YTGESQTPTWNDYN
+201 YTGSAQSPTWADYSS
-215 TAQLTIGGETSA
+215 TQLTIGGTTSA

-233 SATFTPTSNYQWSD
+233 TATFTPTSNYQWSD
-247 SSVTARSVEWQIQRA
+247 GTVTARSVAWQIQRA
-262 SITTTPVQ
+262 AISTTPTQ
-270 SGSLTYSGL
+270 SGSLTYTGS

-288 DSAQLTIGGT
+288 DSSKLTIGGT

-305 NYNATFT
+305 SYNATFT

-322 GIGAKTVIWK
+322 GTGAKTVAWQ

-344 SNITLN
+344 TSITLN
-350 KSTSST
+350 KSTSAT

-365 GAISATSNATGVAT
+365 GAITATSSSTSVAT

-412 ANKTCAVQVNLF
+412 ANKTCTVQVNLF
-424 NATLNSNTWA
+424 NSTLNSNSWA
-434 AIRAASD
+434 AIKAASD

-448 WSVGDTKSITI
+448 WSVGDTKAITI
-459 NGQVGN
+459 NGNVGN
-465 FTFSNLSISPFI
+465 FTFSNLSINAFI

-488 THRIHWQLGK
+488 THRIHWQIGK
-498 IGGTMVGLCDNQYN
+498 INGTMVGLCDNQYN
-512 SNVSGAGYFHMNDSN
+512 SNQSSNGYFNMNPNNSN
-527 TNVGGWKDSSMRK
+527 SGGWKDSYMRK
-540 TLLGNSKTPTSPLA
+540 TLLGNSNNPTSPLA

-575 TDNVGNATGSVAG
+575 TDNTGNASNSSG

-595 YLFLLAE
+595 YLWLLAE
-602 FEVFGSRYY
+602 FEVQGGRSY
-611 ANDYERNSQLQYDY
+611 ANQYEQNSQLQYDY
-625 YKASNSRVA
+625 YKAGNSKIA
-634 YKHNATGTAVWWWLR
+634 YKHTAVGTAVWWWLR
-649 SPYYNYFNII
+649 SPYCTNYNRFVIVWTDGTYDN
-659 CLVNTGGGTDINS
+659 NNANYSGG
-672 AYYSAALLP
+672 LRP

>member
-498 IGGTMVGLCDNQYN
+498 IGGTMVGLYDNQYN
-512 SNVSGAGYFHMNDSN
+512 SSVSGAGYFHMNDSN

-634 YKHNATGTAVWWWLR
+634 YKHNATGTAVWRWLR
-649 SPYYNYFNII
+649 SPNYHTYYGF
-659 CLVNTGGGTDINS
+659 CHVSTGGGNGIYYAS
-672 AYYSAALLP
+672 YSAALLP

>member
-81 HNAAQVADQAG
+81 RNAAQVADQAG

-322 GIGAKTVIWK
+322 GTGAKTVAWK

-344 SNITLN
+344 TSITLN
-350 KSTSST
+350 KSTSAT

-365 GAISATSNATGVAT
+365 GAITATSSSTSVAT

-412 ANKTCAVQVNLF
+412 ANKTCTVQVNLF
-424 NATLNSNTWA
+424 NSTLNSNSWA
-434 AIRAASD
+434 AIKAASD

-448 WSVGDTKSITI
+448 WSAGDTKAITI
-459 NGQVGN
+459 NGTVGN
-465 FTFSNLSISPFI
+465 FTFSNLSINAFI

-498 IGGTMVGLCDNQYN
+498 ISGTMVGLCDNQYGN
-512 SNVSGAGYFHMNDSN
+512 NVNGAGYFHMNDSN

-540 TLLGNSKTPTSPLA
+540 TLLGNSNSPTSPLA

-575 TDNVGNATGSVAG
+575 TDNTGNASNSSG

-595 YLFLLAE
+595 YLWLLAE
-602 FEVFGSRYY
+602 FEVQGGRSY
-611 ANDYERNSQLQYDY
+611 ANQYEQNSQLQYDY
-625 YKASNSRVA
+625 YKAGNSKIA
-634 YKHNATGTAVWWWLR
+634 YKHTAVGTAVWWWLR
-649 SPYYNYFNII
+649 SPTYDYNGNF
-659 CLVNTGGGTDINS
+659 CGVSAGGGTDS
-672 AYYSAALLP
+672 GTAYYSAALLP